1 MATNMVASDLDL
13 NNLSDDDIVTTV
25 PEEEVEEEIKEALEP
40 KVEEPEEPKVS
51 EKEEKDIDVLIESLQ
66 KEIEN
71 TNGRYEKSSAE
82 GKRLYQVTL
91 DQQKQLAEF
100 DEVKPVL
107 DILANN
113 KELQEIAKQM
123 IQGTWNS
130 VPDER
135 IDLDDAVRDP
145 NSASAKTLKA
155 LVQREAQELLAKS
168 APKQDSAKNEKY
180 EAIGREIE
188 TVQKTMKLEDSE
200 VKDIIDFSKNLSF
213 EHIAKLYKLEH
224 GKQKETPNMS
234 KLLDEIRQ
242 LSKTSTIPSN
252 LKGGGVVEE
261 TEADRVAKWIREA
274 GGENNINDLI
284 PT

>member
-1 MATNMVASDLDL
+1 MANNIVASDLDL
-13 NNLSDDDIVTTV
+13 NNLSDDDIVTTIA
-25 PEEEVEEEIKEALEP
+25 EEEVEVETEEETQP

-51 EKEEKDIDVLIESLQ
+51 EKEDKDINVLIENLQ
-66 KEIEN
+66 KEIES
-71 TNGRYEKSSAE
+71 TNSRYESSSTE
-82 GKRLYQVTL
+82 GKRLYTENKDL
-91 DQQKQLAEF
+91 KEQLAEF
-100 DEVKPVL
+100 NEVKPVL

-113 KELQEIAKQM
+113 KELQDIAKQM

-135 IDLDDAVRDP
+135 VDLDEAVRDP

-180 EAIGREIE
+180 EAIGKEIE
-188 TVQKTMKLEDSE
+188 SVQKAMKLEDSE
-200 VKDIIDFSKNLSF
+200 VKDIIDFSKSLSF
-213 EHIAKLYKLEH
+213 EHVAKLYKLEH
-224 GKQKETPNMS
+224 GKKKETPNMS

-252 LKGGGVVEE
+252 IKGGGAVEE
-261 TEADRVAKWIREA
+261 SESDRVAKWIREA